1 MKKILLTGSSGYL
14 GSKFIEL
21 YGTKYEILGLSR
33 SNEVHRVDLLD
44 SECVIKISADFKP
57 DFILHTA
64 AMVGRDKG
72 LEQIFDNHVGIMKT
86 LIECAKQSGAK
97 FIFTS
102 SESLYGGKENT
113 GGYMENDLPRPRHK
127 YGESKYECERLLQES
142 GITYLITR
150 SGRFVGF
157 NKNYDREK
165 QFPDTLKVLLQG
177 LPVKLDAE
185 KLFSYTLID
194 HLADAISNFVDYDSQ
209 NNRLLNVAAIQGS
222 TYFDLISK
230 IAKALDIDSVLVQPG
245 GSEENWLPNSTIDTS
260 LSARLGYPTITLS
273 ELVKIIAQDYLE

>member
-72 LEQIFDNHVGIMKT
+72 LEQIF
-86 LIECAKQSGAK
+86 
-97 FIFTS
+97 
-102 SESLYGGKENT
+102 
-113 GGYMENDLPRPRHK
+113 GYMENDLPRPRHK

-209 NNRLLNVAAIQGS
+209 NNRLLNVAATQGS